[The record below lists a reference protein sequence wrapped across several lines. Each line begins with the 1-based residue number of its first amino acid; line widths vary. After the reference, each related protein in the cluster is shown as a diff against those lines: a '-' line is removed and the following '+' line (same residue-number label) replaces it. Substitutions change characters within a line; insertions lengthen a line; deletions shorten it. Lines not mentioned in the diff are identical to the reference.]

1 MKNTDTFTGFPR
13 EDGRVGVRNHVLI
26 LSSVACANG
35 VVNAIGRAVPEAKV
49 IVHPEGCGRG
59 PADVGITWRTLSG
72 LGKNPNV
79 AAVLVVGLGC
89 EFITAPGLAQD
100 IGSTNKPVD
109 HLVIQEEGGSKKT
122 TAKGIEITKNLVK
135 HAKSKKAMEC
145 GMDQLTLG
153 LECGGSDALSG
164 VTANPLVGKL
174 SEWLVEKGGTTMLS
188 ETTEMIGAEHVLAR
202 RAATKELGDQIVELV
217 RKQRKQTEEILGD
230 LAHMVISP
238 GNIEG
243 GLTNIMEKSLG
254 CIIKAGTSPLQ
265 EIVEY
270 ASPASKKGFVFMDT
284 PGSDVFSLTGMAAGG
299 AQMMIFTTGRGT
311 PVGFPIVPVIKVS
324 SNSDIYEKMGDDI
337 DINAGRL
344 LEGESMDNLSQELV
358 DLFIRVANGE
368 ETKAEENLQDAVS
381 IFTASPPF

>member
-1 MKNTDTFTGFPR
+1 MKDTDIFQGFPR
-13 EDGRVGVRNHVLI
+13 EDGRVGVRNHVLV
-26 LSSVACANG
+26 LSSVACSNG
-35 VVNAIGRAVPEAKV
+35 VVNAIGREVPEAKV

-89 EFITAPGLAQD
+89 EFITATGLAQD
-100 IGSTNKPVD
+100 IGSTNKPVE

-122 TAKGIEITKNLVK
+122 TAKGVEIAKKLVK
-135 HAKSKKAMEC
+135 HAKSKKPTEC
-145 GMDQLTLG
+145 GLDQLTLG

-164 VTANPLVGKL
+164 VTANPLVGRL

-243 GLTNIMEKSLG
+243 GLTNIIEKSLG

-270 ASPASKKGFVFMDT
+270 AAPASKKGFVFMDT

-311 PVGFPIVPVIKVS
+311 PVGFPVVPVIKVS

-344 LEGESMDNLSQELV
+344 LEGESMDDLERELV
-358 DLFIRVANGE
+358 DLFISVANGR
-368 ETKAEENLQDAVS
+368 ETRAEENLQDAVS

>member
-1 MKNTDTFTGFPR
+1 MTHNTMFLGYPR
-13 EDGRVGVRNHVLI
+13 EDGRVGVRNHVLV

-35 VVNAIGRAVPEAKV
+35 VVNAIGRAVPEVKV

-59 PADVGITWRTLSG
+59 PADVGIAWRTLSG

-89 EFITAPGLAQD
+89 EFITATGLAQD
-100 IGSTNKPVD
+100 IAGTKKPVE
-109 HLVIQEEGGSKKT
+109 HLVIQDEGGSKKT
-122 TAKGIEITKNLVK
+122 TQKGIEIAKKLVS
-135 HAKSKKAMEC
+135 HAKSQKGVEC
-145 GMDQLTLG
+145 GVDRLTLG

-164 VTANPLVGKL
+164 VTANPLVGRL

-202 RAATKELGDQIVELV
+202 RAASKDLGDTIVKLV
-217 RKQRKQTEEILGD
+217 RGQKKKTEELLGD

-270 ASPASKKGFVFMDT
+270 ASPATKRGFVFMDT

-299 AQMMIFTTGRGT
+299 AQIMIFTTGRGT
-311 PVGFPIVPVIKVS
+311 PIGFPIVPVIKVS
-324 SNSDIYEKMGDDI
+324 SNSDIYKRMEDDI
-337 DINAGRL
+337 DINAGRI
-344 LEGESMDNLSQELV
+344 LEGESMDDVSRELV
-358 DLFIRVANGE
+358 DLFIRVAGGE
-368 ETKAEENLQDAVS
+368 ETKAEMNLQEAVS
-381 IFTASPPF
+381 IFTATQPF

>member
-1 MKNTDTFTGFPR
+1 MKYNDTFSGYPR
-13 EDGRVGVRNHVLI
+13 EDGRVGVRNHVLV

-35 VVNAIGRAVPEAKV
+35 VVNAIGRAVPETKV

-59 PADVGITWRTLSG
+59 PIDIGITWRTLSG

-100 IGSTNKPVD
+100 IAATKKPVEY
-109 HLVIQEEGGSKKT
+109 LVIQEEGGSKKT
-122 TAKGIEITKNLVK
+122 TKKGIEIAKKLVK
-135 HAKSKKAMEC
+135 HAKSQKVTEC
-145 GMDQLTLG
+145 DLEQLTLG

-202 RAATKELGDQIVELV
+202 RAASKELGDQIVGLV
-217 RKQRKQTEEILGD
+217 QKQRKQTEDLLGD

-243 GLTNIMEKSLG
+243 GLTNIAEKSLG

-270 ASPASKKGFVFMDT
+270 AATASKKGFVFMDT

-299 AQMMIFTTGRGT
+299 AQIMIFTTGRGT

-324 SNSDIYEKMGDDI
+324 SNSDTYKKMEDDI
-337 DINAGRL
+337 DINAGRI
-344 LEGESMDNLSQELV
+344 LEGQSMDDLGRELV
-358 DLFIRVANGE
+358 DFFIRVASGE
-368 ETKAEENLQDAVS
+368 YTKAETNLQDAVS
-381 IFTASPPF
+381 IFTATPPF